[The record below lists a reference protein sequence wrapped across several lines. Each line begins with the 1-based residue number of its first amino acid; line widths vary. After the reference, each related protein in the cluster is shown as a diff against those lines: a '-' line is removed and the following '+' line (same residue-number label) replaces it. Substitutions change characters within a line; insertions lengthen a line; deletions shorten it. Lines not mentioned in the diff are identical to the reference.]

1 MSGVWILADNRQLTL
16 ELLNIGRTL
25 ADEMNTNLTAMVYS
39 DREFC
44 DQVLACGADDV
55 FFLPS
60 DEQDQTIDAYVAVI
74 AGEISREGPDV
85 FLVGGTARGKEVA
98 ARIAARLNVGLC
110 SGCIE
115 LAFKSGEG
123 RVEMQR
129 LMYGGA
135 AVQTVVCK
143 TRPWM
148 ATIPAKSYA
157 PASPRKGK
165 TGTVKELAPPKNSA
179 VKIIERRPKI
189 SKTGDIREARALVCV
204 GRGIE
209 REEDLAMARDLAM
222 ALGGEVA
229 CTRPLVEE
237 MHWLPEDTYIGLSGL
252 QVKPELYIGIGISGQ
267 IQHITGVREAK
278 VICAI
283 NKDENA
289 AIFGSA
295 DYGIVGDLYEVLPK
309 LIEEVKKKSG

>member
-25 ADEMNTNLTAMVYS
+25 ADEMNSSLTAMVYS

-44 DQVLACGADDV
+44 DQVLVCGADDV
-55 FFLPS
+55 FFLPH
-60 DEQDQTIDAYVAVI
+60 EGQTLDAYVPVI
-74 AGEISREGPDV
+74 AGEISRGAPDV
-85 FLVGGTARGKEVA
+85 FLVGGTARGREIA
-98 ARIAARLNVGLC
+98 ARIAARLNIGLC
-110 SGCIE
+110 SGCIG
-115 LAFKSGEG
+115 LAYKPEEG

-148 ATIPAKSYA
+148 ATISAKSYT
-157 PASPRKGK
+157 PASPREGK
-165 TGTVKELAPPKNSA
+165 PGLVRELAPPEASP
-179 VKIIERRPKI
+179 VKIIESRPKI
-189 SKTGDIREARALVCV
+189 AKSGDVREARVLVCV

-209 REEDLAMARDLAM
+209 KEEDLAIARDLAV
-222 ALGGEVA
+222 ALGGEMA

-252 QVKPELYIGIGISGQ
+252 QVKPELYVGIGISGQ
-267 IQHITGVREAK
+267 IQHMTGVREAR

-295 DYGIVGDLYEVLPK
+295 DYGIVGDLYEVLPI
-309 LIEEVKKKSG
+309 LIDQVKKKLDRN